1 MKTLKQ
7 IRELYTQDT
16 EDGKKFVDKHKV
28 VKTPDANK
36 NGDDVFNAS
45 NVKGVKRQPDHGYDP
60 GDDAKVYE
68 EVKNI
73 KESAK
78 NPDHIKRVE
87 GSFVRGEVIVTTNAG
102 AKHTISAKNTGG
114 KMPKP
119 GEHISK
125 YVKEDV
131 ELNEVGYQS
140 PTGDA
145 ASPSA
150 GGRPKPISIFNTGSS
165 PKLNPPGSKPDVVHL
180 QNKMKAAQPENYS
193 RAQKV
198 LNRPLNTLDI
208 ERTPE
213 GSAGS
218 RTTGRPLFSAV
229 KTQNQIKANP
239 LFRKEAIEQIDELD
253 DAAGGY
259 PVNKKPNT
267 TPPPKD
273 PKAKP
278 QATAK
283 KPTHYVVM
291 PGEKVV
297 EETEE
302 VDLDEVMKPSMGA
315 AAYIK
320 DFVHSKNPKFAGK
333 SKKERIKQALGAFY
347 AAKRGE

>member
-7 IRELYTQDT
+7 IKELYTQNT
-16 EDGKKFVDKHKV
+16 KDGKEFVNKHKV
-28 VKTPDANK
+28 AKTPDANK

-45 NVKGVKRQPDHGYDP
+45 NVKDVKRQPAHGYDP
-60 GDDAKVYE
+60 GDDEKVYE
-68 EVKNI
+68 EV
-73 KESAK
+73 
-78 NPDHIKRVE
+78 
-87 GSFVRGEVIVTTNAG
+87 
-102 AKHTISAKNTGG
+102 
-114 KMPKP
+114 
-119 GEHISK
+119 
-125 YVKEDV
+125 
-131 ELNEVGYQS
+131 ELHEIGYQS
-140 PTGDA
+140 SSGDSY
-145 ASPSA
+145 SPSA
-150 GGRPKPISIFNTGSS
+150 GGRPKPISIFNTSRSS
-165 PKLNPPGSKPDVVHL
+165 NLNPAGSKPDVVHL
-180 QNKMKAAQPENYS
+180 QNKLKAVNPKEYS
-193 RAQKV
+193 RSQAV
-198 LNRPLNTLDI
+198 LNRPLTTQDI

-229 KTQNQIKANP
+229 KTQKQIQANP
-239 LFRKEAIEQIDELD
+239 IFKKEEFELHELD

-278 QATAK
+278 QVTAK

-302 VDLDEVMKPSMGA
+302 VDLDEVLKPSMGA
-315 AAYIK
+315 DAYIK